1 MSFKDFNLD
10 NLDNLENSKEILEKL
25 LDEKRVLINELLN
38 IENKTYKNFVL
49 PFQEIGES
57 INEFLTPI
65 FHIDSVKNSEIT
77 TKVYEECLPIIS
89 KYETEISQNENIYL
103 SLKDIQF
110 NEKSILNDI
119 QNKVLENEI
128 RDFELSGC
136 NLENNKKK
144 RLEEINLKLSELSH
158 KFSQNLLNATNA
170 FEMIITDFEDVKEI
184 PQSDLELAKFE
195 EDGITKYKFTLQ
207 MPSYLAYITYGTNR
221 ERREE
226 IYKAYCTK
234 APENG
239 KIIEQILALKD
250 EKVKILGFEN
260 YAQYSLATKMAKT
273 EEDVI
278 SFLEELG
285 NKAKKKAKEELQEI
299 KEIALKDGI
308 TDFRSSDMAYYS
320 EKLKKAQYD
329 LDEEYYR
336 PYFEQQSVLNGFFD
350 FLHQMFNIKFT
361 KTQTK
366 AWDEKVKVYDLSE
379 DGKTIA
385 RIYIDLEAR
394 KDKRGGAWMNNWHSH
409 FRNSNGEINLPTAY
423 IVGNFPQST
432 KEIPSLLR
440 HSDVVTLFH
449 EMGHALHHLLS
460 KIEEPFVS
468 GISGVAWDTVEFP
481 SQFLEYFSYDKDVL
495 KLFAKHYQ
503 TGEVLDDEAINRII
517 KAKNFQ
523 SSLATVRQV
532 EFALFD
538 FKLYQKLY
546 KTEEEIQYLLDTI
559 REEFAAII
567 PPRYNKF
574 QNGFSHIFSGGYS
587 AGYYS
592 YKWAEVLSAD
602 AFYMFIDSGNIFN
615 KELGI
620 KYRDTILS
628 QGGSYDMDKLFFD
641 FAKREPSIDSLLKIE
656 GIIS

>member
-1 MSFKDFNLD
+1 MFKEFDLS
-10 NLDNLENSKEILEKL
+10 NLENSKELLEIF
-25 LDEKRVLINELLN
+25 LDENRKKIDDLLK

-57 INEFLTPI
+57 INDFLTPI
-65 FHIDSVKNSEIT
+65 FHIDSVKNSSVT
-77 TKVYEECLPIIS
+77 TKVYEECIPVIS
-89 KYETEISQNENIYL
+89 KYETEISQNENIYSVL
-103 SLKDIQF
+103 ISIQSK
-110 NEKSILNDI
+110 EKSTLNDI

-128 RDFELSGC
+128 RDFKLSGC
-136 NLENNKKK
+136 HLENDKKK
-144 RLEEINLKLSELSH
+144 RLEEISLRLSELSH

-170 FEMIITDFEDVKEI
+170 FEMIIDNFEDVKEI
-184 PQSDLELAKFE
+184 PASDLELAKFE
-195 EDGITKYKFTLQ
+195 EEGITKYKFTLQ

-221 ERREE
+221 EKREE

-239 KIIEQILALKD
+239 KIIEELLALKD
-250 EKVKILGFEN
+250 EKVKILGFN
-260 YAQYSLATKMAKT
+260 SYAQYSLATKMASK

-278 SFLEELG
+278 KFLEELG
-285 NKAKKKAKEELQEI
+285 SKAKNRAKEELEEI
-299 KEIALKDGI
+299 KEIAAKDGI
-308 TDFRSSDMAYYS
+308 TDFKSFDMSYYS
-320 EKLKKAQYD
+320 EKLKMAQYD
-329 LDEEYYR
+329 FDEEYFR

-350 FLHQMFNIKFT
+350 FLHQMFNVKFT
-361 KTQTK
+361 KAETP

-409 FRNSNGEINLPTAY
+409 YRTSTGEIKLPTAY

-432 KEIPSLLR
+432 NETPSLLR

-481 SQFLEYFSYDKDVL
+481 SQFLEYFSYDKEVL
-495 KLFAKHYQ
+495 KLFAKHHI
-503 TGEVLDDEAINRII
+503 TKEVLDDESIDKII

-523 SSLATVRQV
+523 SSLATLRQV

-546 KTEEEIQYLLDTI
+546 KTEDEIQDLLDSI
-559 REEFAAII
+559 REKFVVMI

-574 QNGFSHIFSGGYS
+574 QNGFSHIFSGGYA

-628 QGGSYDMDKLFFD
+628 QGGSSDMDKLFFN
-641 FAKREPSIDSLLKIE
+641 FAQREPSVDSLLKID

>member
-1 MSFKDFNLD
+1 MSFKDF

-110 NEKSILNDI
+110 NEKSTLNDI

-136 NLENNKKK
+136 NLENNNKK

-221 ERREE
+221 KRREE

-273 EEDVI
+273 EDDVI

-285 NKAKKKAKEELQEI
+285 NKAKKKAKEELEEI

-308 TDFRSSDMAYYS
+308 TDFKSSDMAYYS

-503 TGEVLDDEAINRII
+503 TGEVLNDEAIDRII

-546 KTEEEIQYLLDTI
+546 KTEDEIQSLLDTI

>member
-1 MSFKDFNLD
+1 MSFKDF

-110 NEKSILNDI
+110 NEKSTLNNI

-221 ERREE
+221 KRREE

-273 EEDVI
+273 EDDVI

-285 NKAKKKAKEELQEI
+285 NKAKKKAKEELEEI

-440 HSDVVTLFH
+440 YSDVVTLFH

-503 TGEVLDDEAINRII
+503 TGEVLDDEAIDRII

-546 KTEEEIQYLLDTI
+546 KTEDEIQSLLDTI

>member
-1 MSFKDFNLD
+1 MSFKDF

-184 PQSDLELAKFE
+184 PQSDLELAKFQ

-273 EEDVI
+273 EDDVI

-285 NKAKKKAKEELQEI
+285 NKAKKKAKEELEEI

-503 TGEVLDDEAINRII
+503 TGEVLDDEAIDRII

-546 KTEEEIQYLLDTI
+546 KTEDEIQSLLDTI